1 MIRTRV
7 RSTRFAALLLAALF
21 AAPPM
26 LSAGES
32 RDPRSDYDR
41 DFSRT
46 LPVKAGQRLDIEHS
60 QGAIRIGTHALPE
73 VRIRAKITV
82 SSSDAAGAQ
91 KFGEGISITVEDTGS
106 AIFVR
111 TRFPEKKWSFS
122 GSGNISYS
130 VDYDITMP
138 ETMPLSARNKFG
150 DVTVVGLKAASTIVG
165 ANGQLA
171 FSDGRGRQRLEN
183 AFGAITVSRNA
194 GDVEISGSN
203 GAVTT
208 TDVEGALSIK
218 CRFGAVQA
226 RRTKGPV
233 TINSSNG
240 AILVEEASG
249 AGDITGSFGRID
261 VKTVGGNLE
270 VQNSNGEVTVA
281 GVGGNVKARNS
292 FGAVELSGGGE

>member
-1 MIRTRV
+1 MIRTRH
-7 RSTRFAALLLAALF
+7 RSTRVAVLLLAALVA
-21 AAPPM
+21 AAPA

-46 LPVKAGQRLDIEHS
+46 LPFKAGQRLDVEHS

-111 TRFPEKKWSFS
+111 TKFPEKKWSFF

-183 AFGAITVSRNA
+183 A
-194 GDVEISGSN
+194 
-203 GAVTT
+203 
-208 TDVEGALSIK
+208 
-218 CRFGAVQA
+218 
-226 RRTKGPV
+226 
-233 TINSSNG
+233 
-240 AILVEEASG
+240 
-249 AGDITGSFGRID
+249 
-261 VKTVGGNLE
+261 
-270 VQNSNGEVTVA
+270 
-281 GVGGNVKARNS
+281 
-292 FGAVELSGGGE
+292 